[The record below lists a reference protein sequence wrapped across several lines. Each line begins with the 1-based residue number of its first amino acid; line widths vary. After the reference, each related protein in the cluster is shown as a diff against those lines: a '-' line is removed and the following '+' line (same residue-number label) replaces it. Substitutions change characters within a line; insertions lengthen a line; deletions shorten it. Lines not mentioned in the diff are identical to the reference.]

1 MKQTN
6 TASHTHTTVGGGS
19 NFRVFSCYSPWH
31 WWQISTTSPRFT
43 ANPWGTSPLK
53 RQMAA
58 ETHKTTGV
66 SIRNNVSIKGGPS
79 NNTHTQ
85 PPYSWAV
92 ILVCSFKT
100 LGEMRNL
107 CKTLH
112 RRPCEYRSGKNPLH
126 SGVLAPFK
134 VLCINNSS
142 AYWFNDLNE
151 HKNS

>member
-1 MKQTN
+1 MREDVGSKLPITKQREMVWMKQTN

-85 PPYSWAV
+85 PPYSWAA
-92 ILVCSFKT
+92 IPVCSFKT

-112 RRPCEYRSGKNPLH
+112 RRPCETSIDQGKIPCTA
-126 SGVLAPFK
+126 V
-134 VLCINNSS
+134 C
-142 AYWFNDLNE
+142 
-151 HKNS
+151 